1 MFCYGTMKKLL
12 VIGGIVVGLGIVGVI
27 VLTFFLGNVVTAG
40 VNSFAPKLTQTN
52 VTLAGATVSPLTG
65 SGTLKGLV
73 VGNPKGWSDGNICSL
88 GKIHLSVQPFSVLG
102 DRIVVNEI
110 DIEAPEFNY
119 ETKLVSSNVGDLL
132 KNIEAV
138 MGGKGGAAA
147 AQTKDGKPIKFEVKK
162 FRLKNGKVRL
172 GVGAMAGMTL
182 PMPDIELTDLGTKEG
197 GITPDQLVL
206 AVMKNVT
213 GSIVSATTKAA
224 GEIGKT
230 TGAAAAE
237 GAKKAVEGIKGLFGG
252 GKK

>member
-1 MFCYGTMKKLL
+1 MKKLL
-12 VIGGIVVGLGIVGVI
+12 VIGGVIAGLGLVAV
-27 VLTFFLGNVVTAG
+27 VALTFFLGNAVTAG
-40 VNSFAPKLTQTN
+40 VNGFAPKLTQTK
-52 VTLAGATVSPLTG
+52 VTLAGATISPLTG

-73 VGNPKGWSDGNICSL
+73 VGNPPGWSDGNICSL

-102 DRIVVNEI
+102 DHIVVNEI

-119 ETKLVSSNVGDLL
+119 ETKLVSSNVADLL
-132 KNIEAV
+132 KNIEAA
-138 MGGKGGAAA
+138 MGGKKEGAPQAA
-147 AQTKDGKPIKFEVKK
+147 TKDGKPIKFEVKK
-162 FRLKNGKVRL
+162 FRLRNGKVRL
-172 GVGAMAGMTL
+172 GVGAAAGMTL

-197 GITPDQLVL
+197 GITPDQLVF

-213 GSIVSATTKAA
+213 GSIVSATTKAV

-237 GAKKAVEGIKGLFGG
+237 GAKKTVEGIKNLFGG